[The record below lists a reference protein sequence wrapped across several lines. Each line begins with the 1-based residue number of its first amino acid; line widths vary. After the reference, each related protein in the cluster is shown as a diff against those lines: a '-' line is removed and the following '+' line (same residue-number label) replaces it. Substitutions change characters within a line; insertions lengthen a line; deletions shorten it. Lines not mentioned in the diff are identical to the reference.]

1 MREAITI
8 PPTKD
13 NLLKYKRKL
22 KLVERAYDLLREK
35 YEALLMKLHIITAE
49 VRTRRREM
57 EKNLSESYIEYV
69 KTESELG
76 RDMIN
81 IFSDTVPKE
90 VAIDSKPLEYMGVVY
105 NDLNI
110 EHLPELSYGFFGI
123 SSLLWVTARRFRET
137 FELVVQIAEIEAL
150 AYRII
155 RSLQSIQL
163 NLNALDKIYRVR
175 FQKTIKHIED
185 VLESNELENIYTIKK
200 LKQKMENKKIKMRG
214 EKY

>member
-1 MREAITI
+1 LREAITI

-13 NLLKYKRKL
+13 NLLKYKKKL
-22 KLVERAYDLLREK
+22 QLVERAYDLLREK

-49 VRTRRREM
+49 ANTLRTNM
-57 EKNLSESYIEYV
+57 EKSLSEAYIEYI

-81 IFSDTVPKE
+81 VFSETTPKE
-90 VAIDSKPLEYMGVVY
+90 VKLDSKPMEYMGVLFK
-105 NDLNI
+105 DLEIQNI
-110 EHLPELSYGFFGI
+110 PEPSYGFFGI
-123 SSLLWVTARRFRET
+123 SSLLWVTARKFRDT
-137 FELVVQIAEIEAL
+137 FTLIVQLAEIENL

-175 FQKTIKHIED
+175 FRNIIKYIED
-185 VLESNELENIYTIKK
+185 VLEAYDLENIYTIKK
-200 LKQKMENKKIKMRG
+200 LKQKIEAKHLEKRG
-214 EKY
+214 K

>member
-1 MREAITI
+1 MRETITI

-49 VRTRRREM
+49 IKTQRGET
-57 EKNLSESYIEYV
+57 EKNLSESYIEYI

-81 IFSDTVPKE
+81 IFSDSVPKE
-90 VAIDSKPLEYMGVVY
+90 VTIDSKPLEYMGVVY

-110 EHLPELSYGFFGI
+110 EQLPELSYGFFGI
-123 SSLLWVTARRFRET
+123 SSLLWVTARRFKET
-137 FELVVQIAEIEAL
+137 FESIVQIAEIEAL

-155 RSLQSIQL
+155 RNLQSIQL
-163 NLNALDKIYRVR
+163 NLNALDKVYRVR
-175 FQKTIKHIED
+175 FQNTIKYIED
-185 VLESNELENIYTIKK
+185 VLESNELDNIYTIKK
-200 LKQKMENKKIKMRG
+200 LKQKMENKKIKKRG
-214 EKY
+214 EKN